1 MPISLGLST
10 SVALRRRH
18 GSPQVS
24 HMCFAP
30 YLPDLRASLPEQL
43 WVNRSL
49 PTLPRYTPH
58 IRFLF
63 VRLVL
68 CYRLP
73 PSRSLPPP
81 TCRVASPSPVR
92 ADSGLSPHRHTC
104 AAGRTKTKPRLP
116 WKPGF
121 CNCEPDDVLLSLEI
135 QPTIIGDKA
144 FHCPVR
150 NGKEWYRLSMVIR
163 QWLLS
168 AFAND
173 FDDFIIKPSVC
184 RRHKSQSYRTML
196 GVSFWLH

>member
-104 AAGRTKTKPRLP
+104 AAGRTKKMDRLQA
-116 WKPGF
+116 
-121 CNCEPDDVLLSLEI
+121 VLLSVEWSAKCTVVSASCHRRPCRAL
-135 QPTIIGDKA
+135 QCSRCGKA
-144 FHCPVR
+144 HETSRRECR
-150 NGKEWYRLSMVIR
+150 
-163 QWLLS
+163 
-168 AFAND
+168 
-173 FDDFIIKPSVC
+173 C
-184 RRHKSQSYRTML
+184 RRL
-196 GVSFWLH
+196 GRR